1 MRSRLGQRAVEFE
14 QRYRALLDKQ
24 NATALDVPALVSAY
38 RDLAV
43 GYVEAKQVQVD
54 ALNEAGFSL
63 AEYRWVRSQ
72 AYTALGMPM
81 MDMDVGK
88 IVEDIQAGRTPGEPQ
103 RTLPIGPTGPPVN
116 HELVKPH
123 RKMLED
129 NVGLAFF
136 GL

>member
-1 MRSRLGQRAVEFE
+1 MLWNSSRE
-14 QRYRALLDKQ
+14 YRALLDKEK
-24 NATALDVPALVSAY
+24 ATALDVPALVSAY

-72 AYTALGMPM
+72 AYAALGMPM

-88 IVEDIQAGRTPGEPQ
+88 IVEDIRAGRTPGATAAIDSD
-103 RTLPIGPTGPPVN
+103 RADRSSSKSGTGQASSKDARGQCWARV
-116 HELVKPH
+116 LWS
-123 RKMLED
+123 
-129 NVGLAFF
+129 VGL
-136 GL
+136 G